1 MGNGIGITE
10 MLGAMRCLGIKDVW
24 IWVVRATHNVAAVL
38 FKVATYTRG
47 SIT

>member
-1 MGNGIGITE
+1 MGNRIGITE

-24 IWVVRATHNVAAVL
+24 ILVVRATYNVAVVL

>member
-1 MGNGIGITE
+1 MGNRIGITE
-10 MLGAMRCLGIKDVW
+10 MLRATRCLGIKDVW
-24 IWVVRATHNVAAVL
+24 IWVVRATYNVAVVL